1 MDLHDSRIFGHHG
14 RDHGALERPGGGN
27 HAVGFDHA
35 IGRFD
40 PEAGASNILSHFL
53 YLDAA
58 ADGRSDLFRVG
69 DKIIRHLLL
78 GSKSIRIEIGELH
91 ARKPIMP
98 GGTIGNQRVPSFR
111 APAFRNSVA
120 LQNEV
125 RHTAVTKVFTH
136 SQTGLAAADNER
148 LYFFN

>member
-1 MDLHDSRIFGHHG
+1 
-14 RDHGALERPGGGN
+14 
-27 HAVGFDHA
+27 
-35 IGRFD
+35 
-40 PEAGASNILSHFL
+40 
-53 YLDAA
+53 
-58 ADGRSDLFRVG
+58 
-69 DKIIRHLLL
+69 
-78 GSKSIRIEIGELH
+78 
-91 ARKPIMP
+91 MP